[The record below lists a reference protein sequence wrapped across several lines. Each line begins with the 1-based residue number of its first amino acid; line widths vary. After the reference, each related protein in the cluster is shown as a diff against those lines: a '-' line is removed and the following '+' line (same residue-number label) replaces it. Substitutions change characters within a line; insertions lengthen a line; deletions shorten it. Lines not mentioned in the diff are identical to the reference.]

1 MRLAVAKAQQLGYVH
16 SGVHAGHDGHATDRL
31 DLKIYVWEALEWVI
45 QDMGTT
51 GLQLTYDDTIGDLVL
66 STSGGVL
73 GAAIAARLRSRR
85 I

>member
-1 MRLAVAKAQQLGYVH
+1 MCAGQRIKAFVLAHIEYKVW
-16 SGVHAGHDGHATDRL
+16 
-31 DLKIYVWEALEWVI
+31 WEALEWGS

-85 I
+85 T